1 MNYTV
6 RFDIE
11 AQRDLSGLYDYLRAE
26 AGERTAAAYVNGL
39 VDYCASFQT
48 FPERGLRRD
57 DLRSGLRIVGY
68 RRKAS
73 IAFRIRGDVVTIM
86 RIFNGGQEIA
96 FSDSD

>member
-48 FPERGLRRD
+48 FPERGVGTTSDPGSGSLVIAARR
-57 DLRSGLRIVGY
+57 
-68 RRKAS
+68 A
-73 IAFRIRGDVVTIM
+73 
-86 RIFNGGQEIA
+86 
-96 FSDSD
+96 